1 MARVSIE
8 KVQYQGWPN
17 CYRVSDGEVE
27 LIATTD
33 VGPRIIRF
41 GFVGESNEFCEF
53 EEQMGKTGGD
63 EWRIYGGHRLWHSP
77 ESRARSYYPDNRP
90 IEVDEIDGGIRLR
103 QYTEPSTGIAKV
115 MEIRLNSNSN
125 AGIAGAVGPGDDGAV
140 VTVRHTM
147 TNNGV
152 WPVNLALW
160 ALSVMA
166 PGGVAVA
173 PQTTRAHPEG
183 LLPNRWL
190 ALWPYTD
197 LTDKRLT
204 LGRRFVLLRQDTSAT
219 GPCKFGLSVTDGW
232 AAYANRGHLFLKRF
246 DYFEGATYPD
256 GGASV
261 EVYTNERMLELET
274 LSPLFEL
281 EPGDMAEHTETWRLY
296 RNVGLPGDNS
306 AVTEDIVEE
315 RILPLVSAS
324 GRKSRCCCC

>member
-1 MARVSIE
+1 MAQISIE
-8 KVQYQGWPN
+8 KIPYKGWPN
-17 CYRVSDGEVE
+17 CYRVSNGVVE

-41 GFVGESNEFCEF
+41 GFADEPNEFCEF
-53 EEQMGKTGGD
+53 EEQVGETGGD

-77 ESRARSYYPDNRP
+77 ESRARSYYPDNMP
-90 IEVDEIDGGIRLR
+90 IEADEIDGGIRLR
-103 QYTEPSTGIAKV
+103 QYTEPTTGIAKT
-115 MEIRLNSNSN
+115 MEVRME
-125 AGIAGAVGPGDDGAV
+125 DGV

-147 TNNGV
+147 INNGV
-152 WPVNLALW
+152 WPVTLALW

-173 PQTTRAHPEG
+173 PQTTTAHPEG

-204 LGRRFVLLRQDTSAT
+204 LGKRFVLLRQDTSAT

-232 AAYANRGHLFLKRF
+232 AAYVNRGHLFVKGF
-246 DYFEGATYPD
+246 DYLEGFTYPD

-281 EPGDMAEHTETWRLY
+281 EPGDVAEHVETWRLY
-296 RNVGLPGDNS
+296 RNVGLPEDSN

-315 RILPLVSAS
+315 KILPLVTGSS
-324 GRKSRCCCC
+324 RKGGCCCCC